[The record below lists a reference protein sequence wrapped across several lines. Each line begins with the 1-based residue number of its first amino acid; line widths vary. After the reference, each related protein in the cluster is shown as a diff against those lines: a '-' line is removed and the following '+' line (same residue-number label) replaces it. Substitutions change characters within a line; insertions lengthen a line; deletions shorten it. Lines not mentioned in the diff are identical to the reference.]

1 MKEVKGLIPNM
12 VTPMDENGRPDVSS
26 IHRLVNFLIEAGVGG
41 IWVLGSAGEDIH
53 IAKQDRVTVAAEA
66 IKASDGRI
74 PLIIGVGPATFYEIL
89 DFTEAISEQ
98 TFRGIHYLP
107 SDSKMGES
115 QLLKYLLKLADKLPC
130 PLWLYHNPK
139 RGRSITAKVVEE
151 IKDHPN
157 VHGIKV
163 GGYSL
168 TELTGMLMLRSQ
180 GFEVMGAGGGQLY
193 QLLCLGAKAHTT
205 SDGCCYP
212 EPFLS
217 ILEAFHR
224 GELEKAKR
232 LQFKI
237 IELSRKLPRTENGE
251 YAAEEKYILAKRGL
265 CKEFVNPAYRIL
277 THKEKEKIDK
287 ALREFDF
294 EWA

>member
-1 MKEVKGLIPNM
+1 MQEVKGLIPNM
-12 VTPMDENGRPDVSS
+12 VTPMDEHGRPDVDS
-26 IHRLVNFLIEAGVGG
+26 IHRLVNFLIEAGAGG

-53 IAKQDRVTVAAEA
+53 IAKQDRVTVAIES
-66 IKASDGRI
+66 INASEGRI
-74 PLIIGVGPATFYEIL
+74 PLIIGVGSATFYEIL
-89 DFTEAISEQ
+89 NFTEAISVG

-107 SDSKMGES
+107 YDGKMGEN
-115 QLLKYLLKLADKLPC
+115 QLIKYLLKLADKLPC

-139 RGRSITAKVVEE
+139 RGRSITTNIADET
-151 IKDHPN
+151 KDHPN
-157 VHGIKV
+157 IHGIKV

-168 TELTGMLMLRSQ
+168 TELTEMFMLRSH

-217 ILEAFHR
+217 IFEAFHR
-224 GELEKAKR
+224 GELDKAMR
-232 LQFKI
+232 LQFKL
-237 IELSRKLPRTENGE
+237 IELSRRLPRTENGE
-251 YAAEEKYILAKRGL
+251 YAAEEKYILSKRDI
-265 CKEFVNPAYRIL
+265 CREFVNPAYRTL
-277 THKEKEKIDK
+277 TQKEKERADQ
-287 ALREFDF
+287 ALKDFGF